1 MERVKEKKIPRV
13 EVVLSEDYAVQLRLE
28 VLEMVHNAVKS
39 VDITN
44 TLKLKYVNQSE
55 LKKLLRI
62 GQDVLDD
69 LIENGLQYVRLGN
82 KVLYDIEDVYRILES
97 MKVWILNINLSSWI
111 TTIGK
116 IVLSVLCL

>member
-13 EVVLSEDYAVQLRLE
+13 EVVLSEDYAEHLRLE

-69 LIENGLQYVRLGN
+69 LIENRLQYVRLGN
-82 KVLYDIEDVYRILES
+82 KILYDIEDVYRILES
-97 MKVWILNINLSSWI
+97 MKVW
-111 TTIGK
+111 K
-116 IVLSVLCL
+116 YEY

>member
-1 MERVKEKKIPRV
+1 MERINEKKLPRV
-13 EVVLSEDYAVQLRLE
+13 EVVLSEDYEEQLRLE
-28 VLEMVHNAVKS
+28 VLEMVRNAVKS

-62 GQDVLDD
+62 GQEVLDD

-82 KVLYDIEDVYRILES
+82 KVLYDIDDVYRILES
-97 MKVWILNINLSSWI
+97 MKV
-111 TTIGK
+111 
-116 IVLSVLCL
+116 